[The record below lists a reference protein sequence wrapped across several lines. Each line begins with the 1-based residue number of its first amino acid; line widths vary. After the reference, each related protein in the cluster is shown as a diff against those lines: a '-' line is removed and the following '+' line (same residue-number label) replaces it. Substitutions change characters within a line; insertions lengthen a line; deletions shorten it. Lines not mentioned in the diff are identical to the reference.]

1 MKKTLCSLLLLLVAS
16 ATHATETR
24 VLALDG
30 GLGLAADDADSALYP
45 QALVAEGSRMTVDYA
60 GGDTGAAGAW
70 AAFPIWG
77 YGNLGLWYRKPLSQ
91 AGLWDALAASG
102 PLAEQALGQPLANAD
117 TSSLLARPQPLA
129 GVSYGLLFGRMS
141 LGAGASFAQSKALAS
156 SQGLASKG
164 QLGHA
169 YGVDSAF
176 AGGLTLCAV
185 DDLQSSQALDLNAGV
200 GWNSGAYNINV
211 AGDLGTNRM
220 NNHHLEDYAG
230 SSGLGLSQGQDTLS
244 VEDKGAWSYSL
255 RGRAATTI
263 EGHTLVLTASYGRWD
278 LGSKAASQASFSGSG
293 LNAAQA
299 AGWDV
304 PLWDQSLVLQPWKA
318 SLGWA
323 TKLSTKTVFLLAGGA
338 QGYRST
344 TDLQQYQQASGGG
357 PAQQALASE
366 QQSLTDSLSV
376 PVVAGL
382 EADAWTWLTV
392 RAAATL
398 YAWQQSQTG
407 ITQRRYDPTGA
418 LSSSSSGQSISSQMG
433 SWDCVLGLGLHL
445 GQFTWDHSLDI
456 AQQPMT
462 AAAYHSSL
470 EMQW

>member
-1 MKKTLCSLLLLLVAS
+1 MTMTKMLCLLLLLAPIT
-16 ATHATETR
+16 AYATETR
-24 VLALDG
+24 VRALDG

-77 YGNLGLWYRKPLSQ
+77 YGNLGLWYRKPLAQ
-91 AGLWDALAASG
+91 QGLWDALAASG
-102 PLAEQALGQPLANAD
+102 PLVEQGLGQPQASAD

-129 GVSYGLLFGRMS
+129 GASYALLFGRLS
-141 LGAGASFAQSKALAS
+141 LGAGASFAESKALAS
-156 SQGLASKG
+156 SQGLASQG
-164 QLGHA
+164 LLGHA
-169 YGVDSAF
+169 YGVDSAYG
-176 AGGLTLCAV
+176 GGLTMSAY
-185 DDLQSSQALDLNAGV
+185 DDLQSSQALGFNAGV
-200 GWNSGAYNINV
+200 GWNSGEYNVNL
-211 AGDLGTNRM
+211 AGDLGSNRL
-220 NNHHLEDYAG
+220 NNHHQEAYAA
-230 SSGLGLSQGQDTLS
+230 SSSLGLDQGQDTLS

-263 EGHTLVLTASYGRWD
+263 EGHTLVLTGSYGRWD
-278 LGSKAASQASFSGSG
+278 LGSKAFSQASFSGAT
-293 LNAAQA
+293 LLPAQQ
-299 AGWDV
+299 GWDA
-304 PLWDQSLVLQPWKA
+304 PLWDQSLVLEPWKA

-323 TKLSTKTVFLLAGGA
+323 TKLNPKTVFLLAAGA
-338 QGYRST
+338 QGFRST
-344 TDLQQYQQASGGG
+344 TDLLQYQQASGGG
-357 PAQQALASE
+357 PAQQTLASE

-382 EADAWTWLTV
+382 EADAWPWLTV

-407 ITQRRYDPTGA
+407 QALRSYGPTGA
-418 LSSSSSGQSISSQMG
+418 LTASSSAESINSGLG
-433 SWDCVLGLGLHL
+433 SWDCVLGLGFHL

-456 AQQPMT
+456 AQQPLT
-462 AAAYHSSL
+462 ALAYHSSL

>member
-1 MKKTLCSLLLLLVAS
+1 MKKMLCSLLLLA
-16 ATHATETR
+16 AAAAHATETR

-30 GLGLAADDADSALYP
+30 GLGLAADEDDSALYP

-77 YGNLGLWYRKPLSQ
+77 YGNIGLWYRKPLAQ
-91 AGLWDALAASG
+91 AGLWDALAMSG
-102 PLAEQALGQPLANAD
+102 PLAEQALGQPAAGAD
-117 TSSLLARPQPLA
+117 TSMLLARPEPLA

-141 LGAGASFAQSKALAS
+141 LGAGASIAESKGLAS
-156 SQGLASKG
+156 SQGLANQG
-164 QLGHA
+164 LLGHA

-176 AGGLTLCAV
+176 ASGLTLSAT

-200 GWNSGAYNINV
+200 GWNSGEYNINV
-211 AGDLGTNRM
+211 AGDLGSNHLD
-220 NNHHLEDYAG
+220 NHHHESYAA
-230 SSGLGLSQGQDTLS
+230 SSGLGLDQGQDSMS
-244 VEDKGAWSYSL
+244 VEDKGAWSYNL

-278 LGSKAASQASFSGSG
+278 LGTKASSQASFSGSG
-293 LNAAQA
+293 LNAVQQ

-323 TKLSTKTVFLLAGGA
+323 TKINPKTVFLLAGGA
-338 QGYRST
+338 EGSRST
-344 TDLQQYQQASGGG
+344 TGLLEHQQAAGGG
-357 PAQQALASE
+357 PAQQAMASE

-398 YAWQQSQTG
+398 FAWQQSQTG
-407 ITQRRYDPTGA
+407 TTERRYDATGA
-418 LSSSSSGQSISSQMG
+418 LTSSSSAQSISSQMG

-445 GQFTWDHSLDI
+445 GQFTWDHSLSI
-456 AQQPMT
+456 AEQPIT